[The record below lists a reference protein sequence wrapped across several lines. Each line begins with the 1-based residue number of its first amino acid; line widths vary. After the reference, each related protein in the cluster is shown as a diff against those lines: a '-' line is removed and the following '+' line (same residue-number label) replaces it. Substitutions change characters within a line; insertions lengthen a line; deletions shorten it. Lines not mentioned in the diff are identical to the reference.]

1 MFYFLLDPRFLMFM
15 APVIILTIYA
25 QTKVKSTYA
34 YYSRIGSRSG
44 LTGAE
49 LVRRIIQHMGLPVS
63 VEVVKGRVTDHYDPR
78 TNTLRLSEDN
88 YNGRS
93 IAALGVATHELG
105 HAIQHA
111 HNYAPLSFR
120 NSIVPVVSFG
130 SRLAPI
136 VLIGGF
142 LLRNPAVIS
151 FAIAIF
157 ALAVVFS
164 IITLPV
170 EFNASRRALKV
181 LSEGGFLQQD
191 ELAGARKVLGAAA
204 LTYVAAAVAA
214 IVQLIYLLTFA
225 RRR

>member
-49 LVRRIIQHMGLPVS
+49 LVRRLIQRMGLPVS
-63 VEVVKGRVTDHYDPR
+63 VEVVKGRLTDHYDPR

-136 VLIGGF
+136 LLIGGF
-142 LLRNPAVIS
+142 LFRNPAVIS

-181 LSEGGFLQQD
+181 LSEGGFLP
-191 ELAGARKVLGAAA
+191 A
-204 LTYVAAAVAA
+204 LRTDGKP
-214 IVQLIYLLTFA
+214 
-225 RRR
+225 